1 MLDLCKAHLDGWL
14 QKRLTWIYKK
24 TSHNL
29 RPLNWKTPIMG
40 VKSYTTV
47 IYFISLNL
55 SWSSLDH
62 VFFPQNF
69 LYVTN
74 ATWKTHTQVRSVTC
88 LYELRR
94 DLLGE
99 KNQEPVQVWNRK
111 ILKVPKH
118 APLGCQP
125 ECQLQISWTD
135 NWLAISV
142 TRRALKDTSVYSCIN
157 ALSHSAFDCHNQ
169 RSCFVIWH
177 LLTTLSLNR
186 ATSLLEK
193 HGKMNNFDESRHS
206 LWCQFDEVDMADN
219 PRSFPWKHDKSFK
232 FVYVDSWRKPDLMI
246 SLNLLAVRTD

>member
-1 MLDLCKAHLDGWL
+1 
-14 QKRLTWIYKK
+14 
-24 TSHNL
+24 
-29 RPLNWKTPIMG
+29 MG

-47 IYFISLNL
+47 IHFISLNL

-62 VFFPQNF
+62 VFFSQNF

-74 ATWKTHTQVRSVTC
+74 ATWKTLTQVRAVTC
-88 LYELRR
+88 LYELRG
-94 DLLGE
+94 DLLGDKI
-99 KNQEPVQVWNRK
+99 KNQFKFETEKFWKFPNMLLLDANLNANCKSAGQTIDWQSRWQK
-111 ILKVPKH
+111 
-118 APLGCQP
+118 
-125 ECQLQISWTD
+125 
-135 NWLAISV
+135 
-142 TRRALKDTSVYSCIN
+142 RRALKDTSVYSCIN

-169 RSCFVIWH
+169 HSCFVIWH

-186 ATSLLEK
+186 ATSWLEK

-206 LWCQFDEVDMADN
+206 LWCQYYQVDMADN